1 MKLPFLPPIFGRL
14 LRPRRAADPAPA
26 AKTSLPAAGEG
37 DLPPRAAYSRA
48 QLDSL
53 GKALVIRHVDSGS
66 CNGCEME
73 IASLNGPHYR
83 LEALGVRFAAS
94 PRHADALLVTGPVT
108 SNMEVPLRR
117 AWDSVPEPKL
127 LIAIGDCAC
136 NGGVFAENYACR
148 GGVGK
153 VLPVDVAIPGCPP
166 TPERMLAG
174 ILAAVA
180 PRTDDAA
187 PSTGTTEGE

>member
-1 MKLPFLPPIFGRL
+1 MKLTFLPPIFGQL
-14 LRPRRAADPAPA
+14 LRQRRAADPAPA
-26 AKTSLPAAGEG
+26 ADTSLHSPAAGEV
-37 DLPPRAAYSRA
+37 PARPAYSRA
-48 QLDSL
+48 QLD
-53 GKALVIRHVDSGS
+53 GIARALVIRHVDSGS
-66 CNGCEME
+66 CNGCELE

-83 LEALGVRFAAS
+83 LDALGVRFAAS
-94 PRHADALLVTGPVT
+94 PRHADALLVTGPVA

-127 LIAIGDCAC
+127 LIAVGDCAC
-136 NGGVFAENYACR
+136 TGGIFDENYACR

-174 ILAAVA
+174 ILGAVVA
-180 PRTDDAA
+180 QKP
-187 PSTGTTEGE
+187 EEKE